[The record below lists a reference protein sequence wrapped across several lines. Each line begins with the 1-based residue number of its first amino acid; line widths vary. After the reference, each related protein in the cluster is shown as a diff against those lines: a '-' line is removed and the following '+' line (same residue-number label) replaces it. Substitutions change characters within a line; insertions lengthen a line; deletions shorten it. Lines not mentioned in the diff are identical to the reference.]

1 MKTNIQAFGHQILEI
16 VPSNVKVTLWLSS
29 RYFSI
34 STWVSLHLS
43 PVEWLFMKAE
53 VSNPKPLLCQAE
65 PCWLHYCR
73 MMGKVN
79 KLVVGVENVN
89 TASTGAW
96 EASCWYSCDTVQYF
110 YLCFRDLSNVG
121 FDWDR
126 RVARVRM
133 TGFRRNL
140 PPFDQLTPDAVN
152 LQNGKI

>member
-16 VPSNVKVTLWLSS
+16 VPSNVKVTSHSDYPVDISPYLLQSPSTCLRSNDCLWKQKSVI
-29 RYFSI
+29 R
-34 STWVSLHLS
+34 S
-43 PVEWLFMKAE
+43 PSCAR
-53 VSNPKPLLCQAE
+53 
-65 PCWLHYCR
+65 LHYCR

-89 TASTGAW
+89 TAGTGAW
-96 EASCWYSCDTVQYF
+96 EASCWYSCGTVQHF

-126 RVARVRM
+126 SRVARVRM

-152 LQNGKI
+152 LENGKI